1 MLKGVTPVLGVDT
14 WRSHVST
21 PKIWCKTPYS
31 TIIDLHAHTRAHVS
45 ACRHM
50 SARACACREVHV
62 HTPMS
67 MCMHAQWVPFHRHHK
82 LQTSRLLHSIFVRA
96 ERSSD
101 SKKMVV
107 QRVWG
112 IEAWCRMKCYSPW
125 VRVQDHDHMNK
136 RVERSSYPQF
146 MGSGPRTLTQAWKT
160 PIPRSTLSEAQSVDL
175 RNVGSFHENII
186 MHIKQCSCRTVER
199 SSNSRQECCLMHM
212 MIFYKWLEYHPPI
225 KGFLGWKPRN
235 PLIGGWYSSH
245 DAGRTP
251 NPSMI
256 LSGAQSIMLRVWG
269 FSCY

>member
-14 WRSHVST
+14 WRSHVHQT
-21 PKIWCKTPYS
+21 PKYGVKPPTARLLTCM
-31 TIIDLHAHTRAHVS
+31 HTHVPMCLRADTW
-45 ACRHM
+45 
-50 SARACACREVHV
+50 VHV
-62 HTPMS
+62 HVHAGRC
-67 MCMHAQWVPFHRHHK
+67 MCTHPWACMRSEYHFIDIM

-212 MIFYKWLEYHPPI
+212 MIFYKWLEYHPPM
-225 KGFLGWKPRN
+225 
-235 PLIGGWYSSH
+235 GGWRAESPE
-245 DAGRTP
+245 TP
-251 NPSMI
+251 
-256 LSGAQSIMLRVWG
+256 
-269 FSCY
+269 